1 MPPVAL
7 FLCGQ
12 RSTLTAKVT
21 RGYDKRVEWKPVQT
35 FQATALV
42 DEAYRLID
50 RLPQARGTML
60 QKAVGWL
67 VGLEEPLDPLSQR
80 AVVGAGLI

>member
-42 DEAYRLID
+42 DEAYLRLVNVACANHFLNEIHFGQLSS
-50 RLPQARGTML
+50 RFNRARQAR
-60 QKAVGWL
+60 A
-67 VGLEEPLDPLSQR
+67 
-80 AVVGAGLI
+80 